1 MPAGVFAILPVN
13 FFSLLASVNRE
24 HYAALLV
31 LYYRLFQE
39 NSGGLERELLV
50 REFMNYLALHRDT
63 LADEGDESPGDE
75 VPQARTQ
82 DGEAP
87 AEGAAPAVG
96 ELFARAEEVAHN
108 DQAPG
113 PPADSREYAAK
124 TVFRFTDERTL
135 ASRFLKRL
143 INAGW
148 LGEETL
154 ADFTKVINITA
165 WGKPFMKAL
174 ADIDGGL
181 KTEYESHVVTVYSML
196 CGETIR
202 KDGHH
207 AVLKAHEECR
217 SLIDSLK
224 VLSQSIKGY
233 YDNLNLETIR
243 ARAASALHEHYDL
256 YMGEVLDKAYKRLKT
271 SDNVSRYRQ
280 LIFKQVAE
288 LLADD
293 KWLDES
299 AAKYMRILQASR
311 GQCRERLISMLDEI
325 VEDLRAVDHLEDEI
339 DRRNAAYSRSST
351 EIIKAYIEPDSTVA
365 GKIGLLI
372 KAILGGNEEA
382 AARIAHGIHRIRFL
396 SPSTLA
402 FNQRRE
408 GGSFSAA
415 ASSAD
420 TEALDHSEEEFLLR
434 MKKRLSIRKIGA
446 WLDKQGG
453 TRRVLVPEELV
464 TGEDSYIRFVY
475 ALLYGDSRN
484 NFSYIIEED
493 DDRAAASVQAADYV
507 LPDIRFRKN
516 SRARA
521 AGETE
526 ETHEP

>member
-1 MPAGVFAILPVN
+1 MPSGVFAILPDN
-13 FFSLLASVNRE
+13 FFSVLASVNRE

-39 NSGGLERELLV
+39 NNSGLERELVV

-63 LADEGDESPGDE
+63 LAEELDDAESEVSLSEEPGI
-75 VPQARTQ
+75 
-82 DGEAP
+82 
-87 AEGAAPAVG
+87 AELDFGKPVQSRAA
-96 ELFARAEEVAHN
+96 
-108 DQAPG
+108 
-113 PPADSREYAAK
+113 
-124 TVFRFTDERTL
+124 DERSL
-135 ASRFLKRL
+135 ASRFLRRF

-174 ADIDGGL
+174 TDIDGGL

-196 CGETIR
+196 CGETIK

-233 YDNLNLETIR
+233 YDNLNAEAIR

-280 LIFKQVAE
+280 GIYRQVAA
-288 LLADD
+288 LLKDD

-299 AAKYMRILQASR
+299 AGKYTRILPLSR
-311 GQCRERLISMLDEI
+311 DECRKKLITMLEDI
-325 VEDLRAVDHLEDEI
+325 REDLRSVDPLEEQI

-351 EIIKAYIEPDSTVA
+351 EIIKAYIEPDSTIA

-372 KAILGGNEEA
+372 KAIHGGNGEVS
-382 AARIAHGIHRIRFL
+382 ARVAHGIHRIAFL

-402 FNQRRE
+402 LRQKRE
-408 GGSFSAA
+408 EGDFSAVV
-415 ASSAD
+415 SKAD
-420 TEALDHSEEEFLLR
+420 TEALSKNEKEFIER
-434 MKKRLSIRKIGA
+434 MQKRLSIKKINA
-446 WLDKQGG
+446 WLDGEGG
-453 TRRVLVPEELV
+453 KDRILVPEELV
-464 TGEDSYIRFVY
+464 KGEDSYIRFIY
-475 ALLYGDSRN
+475 ALLYGDSRS
-484 NFSYIIEED
+484 NFGYNIEEKET
-493 DDRAAASVQAADYV
+493 AGASVKAADYIV
-507 LPDIRFRKN
+507 PNIQFRKN
-516 SRARA
+516 NN
-521 AGETE
+521 GEV
-526 ETHEP
+526 HEPGS